1 MKYRLQVT
9 SEWVSSPKLA
19 LGSIL
24 WREVS
29 HPSVVSPLLLQLL
42 LLCLRVKSLAGHTLP
57 VSGRLNVPVHGLLH
71 VTDLD
76 VELIHLLSGGSPMR
90 RWAQPGRW
98 RRHVSVGSTGR
109 HSPLATACTS
119 PSRATRTLLVLGLI
133 PTMSIS
139 GSNPRHVLGSGPC
152 TGRRCGRLMLRL
164 RL

>member
-19 LGSIL
+19 LGTIL

-57 VSGRLNVPVHGLLH
+57 VSVRLNVPVHGLLH

-90 RWAQPGRW
+90 R
-98 RRHVSVGSTGR
+98 
-109 HSPLATACTS
+109 
-119 PSRATRTLLVLGLI
+119 
-133 PTMSIS
+133 
-139 GSNPRHVLGSGPC
+139 
-152 TGRRCGRLMLRL
+152 
-164 RL
+164 